1 MYHSLTKWSVES
13 VLLLVAVSHLYVVQV
28 KAKKEPVM
36 SCAPIVRALLMLD
49 ESEKRRKTCKYDLCY
64 LGIAFEK

>member
-1 MYHSLTKWSVES
+1 M
-13 VLLLVAVSHLYVVQV
+13 AVSHLYVAQV
-28 KAKKEPVM
+28 KAKKEAVM

-49 ESEKRRKTCKYDLCY
+49 ESEKRRKTRKYDLCY